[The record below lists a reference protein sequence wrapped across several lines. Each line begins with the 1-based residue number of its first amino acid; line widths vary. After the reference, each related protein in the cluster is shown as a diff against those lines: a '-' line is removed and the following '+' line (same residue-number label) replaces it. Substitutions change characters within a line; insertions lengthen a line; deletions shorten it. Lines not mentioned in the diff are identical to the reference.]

1 MLSKKYYDSGTA
13 FFKCWILKM
22 QFCWCSIIKTPCS
35 YHVKMHYC
43 GIINNYYY
51 YNVQMSQHFKNIKL
65 LNGDVDNCSFFK
77 CPAAVTMNQRRI
89 VTIQFVKQLN
99 RSKCHLVKVSYCQTV
114 MLPTTASLK
123 CHNLSMPGAYSQ
135 HLIFFVTYEW
145 TQQARVSYY
154 IRMEGLAMDKHSNL
168 GSFTSYE
175 ETEVL

>member
-1 MLSKKYYDSGTA
+1 
-13 FFKCWILKM
+13 
-22 QFCWCSIIKTPCS
+22 
-35 YHVKMHYC
+35 
-43 GIINNYYY
+43 
-51 YNVQMSQHFKNIKL
+51 
-65 LNGDVDNCSFFK
+65 
-77 CPAAVTMNQRRI
+77 
-89 VTIQFVKQLN
+89 LN

-175 ETEVL
+175 ETEVLWIWPRLLKFNLFQSQIAQWSFCGSVASLQCLCFKYCNRRARIRHQC